1 MQAGRR
7 RLMLRPFA
15 AYAPR
20 VLGLLLVGLLVLS
33 AVPNVL
39 ACCRPGHPPRPP
51 GSAGRAAAPFAAS
64 TAVPETER
72 PSAPGASAFESA
84 AFSTST
90 APAVSATAE
99 NRDSVTLAPAGAQA
113 GQPRCSDDPLDAQ
126 APRIEAPDSWPAH
139 SAANAD
145 RLPVSGLPVGAPAGR
160 VSSPPAD
167 ARGGA
172 GPPLWLR
179 TCVSRT

>member
-1 MQAGRR
+1 MQADRR
-7 RLMLRPFA
+7 RLTLRPFA

-33 AVPNVL
+33 AVPNVS
-39 ACCRPGHPPRPP
+39 ACCRPGHPPRLP
-51 GSAGRAAAPFAAS
+51 SVAGRAAASFGAPAAS
-64 TAVPETER
+64 DR
-72 PSAPGASAFESA
+72 SA
-84 AFSTST
+84 A
-90 APAVSATAE
+90 AAVSGFEAAAFA
-99 NRDSVTLAPAGAQA
+99 RQDSVTFTAVAAADGSVAARA

-145 RLPVSGLPVGAPAGR
+145 GLPVSGLPVGAPAGQASR
-160 VSSPPAD
+160 PPAD